1 MKTLSY
7 VGCSEEEIVKGGQY
21 LFGELWDGDGDGN
34 ELLDSGS
41 VSTDGENIIDFK
53 IIKRDE
59 NILESLVE
67 VTDIF

>member
-21 LFGELWDGDGDGN
+21 LFGQLWDGNSDSN

-41 VSTDGENIIDFK
+41 VSPNNESIVVFNIVT
-53 IIKRDE
+53 RDE
-59 NILESLVE
+59 NPLDTLVE
-67 VTDIF
+67 VTDIY